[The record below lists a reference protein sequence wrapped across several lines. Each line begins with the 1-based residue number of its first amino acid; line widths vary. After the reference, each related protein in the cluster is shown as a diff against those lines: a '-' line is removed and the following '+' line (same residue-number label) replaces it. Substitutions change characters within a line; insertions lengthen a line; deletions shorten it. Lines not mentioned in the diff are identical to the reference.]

1 MVKNKIKTKLHNRLG
16 SSISI
21 SIKDVQDIPK
31 TPTGKYRYV
40 INHLYSQNKK
50 DFSVIS
56 SDKQ

>member
-1 MVKNKIKTKLHNRLG
+1 MVKNKIKTKLLNRLG

-31 TPTGKYRYV
+31 TSTGKYRYV

-56 SDKQ
+56 SDK